1 MEWETSKQF
10 DLGLDLLLFNNSLE
24 IVADY
29 FRKDIDNMLM
39 QEPLPTTLGFPMF
52 PYSNVGSMRNTGWE
66 FGITYRKAWSDFNF
80 TASAN
85 ISTYKNEVTSLGNGD
100 AIYGHA
106 FDNVTVLTKTE
117 VGQPVGYFYGYAT
130 NGIFQ
135 NEEQVEGSAQRE
147 SAKPGDIR
155 FKDLNSDDVLDEQD
169 RTKIGDPW
177 PDFVYGLSLGATWK
191 GFDFNVFFSRVTRK

>member
-1 MEWETSKQF
+1 
-10 DLGLDLLLFNNSLE
+10 
-24 IVADY
+24 
-29 FRKDIDNMLM
+29 MLVRCAI
-39 QEPLPTTLGFPMF
+39 P
-52 PYSNVGSMRNTGWE
+52 GWE

-155 FKDLNSDDVLDEQD
+155 FKDLDSDDVLDEQD

-177 PDFVYGLSLGATWK
+177 PDFVMVHPWALLGKDLILTYSFK
-191 GFDFNVFFSRVTRK
+191 GHKEMMF

>member
-1 MEWETSKQF
+1 
-10 DLGLDLLLFNNSLE
+10 
-24 IVADY
+24 
-29 FRKDIDNMLM
+29 MLM

-117 VGQPVGYFYGYAT
+117 VGQPVGYFMDMLLM
-130 NGIFQ
+130 
-135 NEEQVEGSAQRE
+135 V
-147 SAKPGDIR
+147 
-155 FKDLNSDDVLDEQD
+155 
-169 RTKIGDPW
+169 
-177 PDFVYGLSLGATWK
+177 
-191 GFDFNVFFSRVTRK
+191 FSRMRSKWKVVRKENRPNREIFDSKTLIVMMY